1 MSCCDVREELD
12 VLEVVLLFLTERNFI
27 LLGVALEFVFCNHGE
42 DEDEEDGCVD
52 GFLLLF

>member
-12 VLEVVLLFLTERNFI
+12 VLEVVLLFFTERNFI

-42 DEDEEDGCVD
+42 DEVECDVD